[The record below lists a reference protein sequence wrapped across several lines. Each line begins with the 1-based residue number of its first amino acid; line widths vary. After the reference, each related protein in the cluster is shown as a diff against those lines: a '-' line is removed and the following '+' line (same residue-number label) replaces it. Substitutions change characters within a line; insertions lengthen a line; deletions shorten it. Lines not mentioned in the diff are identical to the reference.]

1 MKFLSLKNPKAV
13 TFLFNV
19 VTGVLALLVIYS
31 MALIVSL
38 QFIVPSSFILIV
50 YDVLLVFLLR
60 YEGFMPDR
68 YWEWYVKGYNEFKV
82 SIGTWVFLLAYT
94 ALVIYIYGDEM
105 KLSYLESREDY
116 KLEDENS

>member
-1 MKFLSLKNPKAV
+1 MKFLSLTKTEVIKILLRIV
-13 TFLFNV
+13 VCCLELLCVFTLLFIIQFLFIMPS
-19 VTGVLALLVIYS
+19 LLII
-31 MALIVSL
+31 A
-38 QFIVPSSFILIV
+38 F
-50 YDVLLVFLLR
+50 YD
-60 YEGFMPDR
+60 GFVPDR

-116 KLEDENS
+116 KFEDENS

>member
-1 MKFLSLKNPKAV
+1 MKFLSLTKTEVIKILLRIVVCCLELLCVFTMLFIIP
-13 TFLFNV
+13 FLFIMPSL
-19 VTGVLALLVIYS
+19 GMVIYA
-31 MALIVSL
+31 ALW
-38 QFIVPSSFILIV
+38 LIIAF
-50 YDVLLVFLLR
+50 YD
-60 YEGFMPDR
+60 GFVPDR

-94 ALVIYIYGDEM
+94 ALDIYIYGDEM